1 VHVTACDLEKSFTFD
16 NKFKSQATF
25 TFLFMCKHTVV
36 KRPIFPELWVLQ
48 KVKTA
53 KVTFSLTLIGQ
64 SVAMATYLEQ
74 LQNG

>member
-1 VHVTACDLEKSFTFD
+1 
-16 NKFKSQATF
+16 
-25 TFLFMCKHTVV
+25 MCKHTVV